1 MTLVISSY
9 ILHAACIVFIRDD
22 LFRVSLCL
30 LISLIAS
37 PIIPSWS
44 SQQSWFKVTRERERE
59 MGILIHTAF
68 KKTKEEAHDEASS
81 VTPYFHSSS
90 LTRLFAQ
97 NYINDSLSLVSLE
110 ATQTMHTKCILS
122 TKSVFYRSCKQ
133 CRSLFNRVSVIF
145 GFCFAIAVTR
155 DTGRQVQRMKQALVW
170 QRMFGQNVTLSALIS
185 HRKKDEAETFK
196 EGWET
201 IGKTT

>member
-1 MTLVISSY
+1 M
-9 ILHAACIVFIRDD
+9 VFTTK
-22 LFRVSLCL
+22 
-30 LISLIAS
+30 LI
-37 PIIPSWS
+37 
-44 SQQSWFKVTRERERE
+44 QSDERERERE

-110 ATQTMHTKCILS
+110 AIQTIHTKCILS

-196 EGWET
+196 EG
-201 IGKTT
+201 